1 MNQQVNRIA
10 ARMQIFIRR
19 LVEWLPERKEGGG
32 EGEEEGALAAAEL
45 PLPKAIHLTQVDVV
59 AAAVETRCKYRLCSP
74 RLPATPATPA
84 TPTPTPAAPSA
95 AGKAT

>member
-59 AAAVETRCKYRLCSP
+59 AAAVETRCKYRLYSP
-74 RLPATPATPA
+74 RLPATPA